1 MYTSILKCGKCRN
14 IKRHAAEGQEE
25 KMYLNH
31 AHGRQNWI
39 IADVYIIQECMN
51 YIYNYV
57 ESIRRMYAEFN
68 IVIK

>member
-1 MYTSILKCGKCRN
+1 MPERQE
-14 IKRHAAEGQEE
+14 AAEGQEE

-51 YIYNYV
+51 DI
-57 ESIRRMYAEFN
+57 ILLCR
-68 IVIK
+68 IL